1 MGFWDRLSKIAGAV
15 VDHAEAWKDLSFD
28 IVRAPFTDDEYEG
41 FGNTILGIVQDDVV
55 GGLLGTAIGPEG
67 IGGQAIGAIP
77 EEIRQPVGTFTTE
90 VLGRVDAWQDQWIER
105 PLSAGLLG
113 FNMATQ
119 GGLGGFFDVNAYQTA
134 WEIASGTSEI
144 DAELYRN
151 EEGGGR
157 GLSFGRALAL
167 ATMRVDP
174 RDPRAVDEVAQSS
187 FFNLYSGAWDFAETL
202 FLDPLLVPGKYMQLA
217 RGGRLAAT
225 MTTDIPQALRRSRR
239 GEMSPT
245 RTLYGR
251 KLGETEIQNFTSSRA
266 QEVINSKNWNNL
278 DAAIEALPIS
288 ERIREATKNTAEYE
302 DLIGQRAIEIQQMVG
317 RKRIKPEVA
326 VALSQATN
334 SEMRRNHYLYML
346 GDQNAVKAAQEA
358 ASEMAAGLR
367 GDYGIPEYEGFTP
380 LNLFDEIE
388 NVESQIVT
396 LRDTIRSGSRSV
408 IGDRRQGLVDPET
421 PLDRNDLFDEIQ
433 TWDQNKL
440 KEFFEETLGP
450 EEIERQYWEEGSEIG
465 FLLRGQQEDVWDQ
478 QLLDMAREEAYLAFP
493 TDEQVA
499 IERWFGEPI
508 QSTGDPFVDNLR
520 AAAPELEELVALRN
534 DLVNGIDSILAPE
547 GFEQWDFGFVFD
559 IKSRF
564 DANQMNNYAT
574 RISGE
579 YGNPIARFLAANDQ
593 DTLDLADAAI
603 DQYLA
608 DSLSVRRGL
617 IDEAQSRG
625 LLDDLGDEAAA
636 RRVREAMRTRQAIN
650 RQIYAPL
657 SIRAGNSLSGSATRL
672 IASPARAVKGTRLVR
687 AVDEA
692 VAQRYVNFDDLPR
705 STAQVQRMIRDYSRI
720 KINGQR
726 LLSAD
731 DAAVLE
737 GRFLRLGDAAS
748 RRQFFEFTT
757 RDFNKKLA
765 RAVFPE
771 KTKDFPEGKTLSE
784 ARTALAAA
792 LDDRIAGA
800 EKMLATGKPWGGRFG
815 ADVLGSKISY
825 IDPDTGE
832 TTRLTTPLT
841 TRQLA
846 ASKIV
851 PRYDLIYTTLQK
863 LGVEETLGTVGKTL
877 PARGIRAVR
886 NSSVVQRPARLGSD
900 VANAIMN
907 TWRPAVLLRPAWP
920 LRVVGDEVLRVAS
933 VVGALGQLKAMRH
946 GFSDYRVEL
955 LKRKG
960 IDVEELISKKMREE
974 LNIPDEPPLGLPA
987 VYRHVVDDPYHREV
1001 IPGFG
1006 ETPEESVE
1014 NFFRAM
1020 YDPNDASVRYLASA
1034 VADVI
1039 RDADSLAARRAD
1051 IEDIAA
1057 PPALN
1062 EFEEMAAR
1070 GVLRERRNYD
1080 EFEEQAAEILS
1091 GEDIPEAWEAQG
1103 LEPTPE
1109 LDSDIPIIETLR
1121 SEGVVAL
1128 TENQF
1133 LRLSERLEDVIDA
1146 RGPDTPILETIG
1158 DGVDFPEFIEELQ
1171 EARRIARLEA
1181 GITNP
1186 IQLGRINRYSED
1198 DIAQFYV
1205 ARRGGDVELGYEEY
1219 VEDLAALR
1227 STESELIVDR
1237 FFQAMRDEAEAAGFG
1252 SEEAAEIAV
1261 RNAIARELDVEPTQ
1275 ITSQDLERYNLIY
1288 DNQRARRFGRNVDD
1302 VTAERHADEIQQGI
1316 RTPAATIDDLATT
1329 DDLREFF
1336 GPSSGGGQV
1345 VPRGPML
1352 DLPVGATV
1360 NDLVNEVADAIDAN
1374 DIQSVIRLTDQ
1385 LAENFDDLAAQFFED
1400 EITQIGQHMAPEWME
1415 GVGGPFNEI
1424 LVDAIEN
1431 QFGFETFE
1439 AAIRQVD
1446 PDDFFVY
1453 NSFLQE
1459 FGDDA
1464 ATKLVG
1470 DLIYDEWGKVA
1481 RQRGLAARTLLGYG
1495 LLGPFGAVS
1504 GYALALG
1511 SQRRTVQRLAQ
1522 RTLGERFADDLVM
1535 EGRNLLEQAAYIET
1549 IQTLDAIPVED
1560 LNDFQSLAQGG
1571 AYEGVNAGI
1580 FQFSDP
1586 QEFIEHMMY
1595 RSEEFT
1601 SDVSRVYESDMSEY
1615 DITIEG
1621 GAFPDAR
1628 EIRRTESLY
1637 EILKEQ
1643 GYADED
1649 IAYFYAAREGIEFGD
1664 RDQMSDF
1671 DRRMGELDDELE
1683 ASARRIAGDDREG
1696 FEPEPNTLEYEMG
1709 GYGPYET
1716 TDLDEEIIEYL
1727 FDVDENSEL
1736 ITLISDD
1743 GVDSLDDNQFNEL
1756 VDLLRRSADVDPDE
1770 LVRTRNLEGHR
1781 PIINNYGGR
1790 IRDDDAA
1797 RFTQIIENGYANAH
1811 ARWVEDKSAYNEIAF
1826 EKMVEEMGPDL
1837 DAAKES
1843 LRQAGDLLLTQEKT
1857 LRDAIALHYKDAP
1870 VTREAEQGLEM
1881 LDRAGVMLEKAGRNP
1896 SYMGGVMVRNAF
1908 GDTKANQEIW
1918 RGRVSADRTASR
1930 FIEQG
1935 TSRVRADIDANTEWV
1950 PIVRGE
1956 VGERQFARAW
1966 ERVVNRQWRATG
1978 DADLPGNQYLQLVWA
1993 NTADPRTYKQDLLD
2007 FLGTNA
2013 GLRVLDDLDVP
2024 NIPEAVNALIDAVYD
2039 TSNQM
2044 LPRLL
2049 PTNRTDYEV
2058 VDEFVKLREKMA
2070 SGRGRDLKWE
2080 SVTEIL
2086 ESVGTERAARLIQRS
2101 GMDTTVGQTAGL
2113 SPRNM
2118 VDGRLKR
2125 YAENGF
2131 QVLATLPTDNLTRNP
2146 YFRHRYQAEVTRRLS
2161 AYWDS
2166 DEQRYLIEPKQLDRL
2181 ENEARNQALEDVRYL
2196 LYDLTESNRM
2206 QEVMSTLMP
2215 FLGAWQEVISR
2226 WTNIAAENP
2235 MYVARVLDNFNS
2247 IPVTEDENGNRWMV
2261 FRLPQTIG
2269 ALSEIGPNWPG
2280 AGALTKPFVGNKLRF
2295 SKDGLSM
2302 LAAGGP
2308 SFGPMALIPMSE
2320 MAIAEPKLYDA
2331 VSWAFPYGLPQGVS
2345 TSNRAL
2351 GQLFPAWTKR
2361 LIGTFAG
2368 NNERE
2373 RMMLQVAQSKEVRL
2387 RQQPSLSGEY
2397 PDRFSEIL
2405 ATDKAVFQQ
2414 EVLEET
2420 KALMFARAFASFTMP
2435 TSLQVSSPY
2444 QMYIENL
2451 RTLREQD
2458 PANATELFIQ
2468 QHGDEFWALTSRM
2481 TRTRNGV
2488 APTLESMAEFEKA
2501 GFAGLVADHPELGGL
2516 ITGSYGSQTTGA
2528 FHEAVYRRQQSESL
2542 TPGSQT
2548 KMRERVPL
2556 EDYMESADVS
2566 QGWAKLSDLYDIRD
2580 AELDAIGQAGGNSS
2594 IRANPQVQQWMQ
2606 WEISQLA
2613 AAHPAWWDAFNLRDK
2628 AKDQKLFKGL
2638 YAIVENETLRL
2649 RPEIDVLVD
2658 YLADRK
2664 VAVAELMERKNAGRS
2679 GSLDARSNND
2689 VAEWWEFTKRQYRDI
2704 PEFSAVFT
2712 RFLEFDDLDPLTWDL
2727 TLKAQI

>member
-15 VDHAEAWKDLSFD
+15 VDHGEAWKDLSFD

-67 IGGQAIGAIP
+67 IGGQVIGAIP

-288 ERIREATKNTAEYE
+288 ERIRKATKNTAEYE

-987 VYRHVVDDPYHREV
+987 VYRHVVNDPYHREV

-1070 GVLRERRNYD
+1070 GVVQQARFAGTNFSTFERELAEYFYD
-1080 EFEEQAAEILS
+1080 PNPEIYEDLMVNGLLGVSDDVFEQAMEMAE
-1091 GEDIPEAWEAQG
+1091 DAVG
-1103 LEPTPE
+1103 LDT
-1109 LDSDIPIIETLR
+1109 
-1121 SEGVVAL
+1121 
-1128 TENQF
+1128 
-1133 LRLSERLEDVIDA
+1133 
-1146 RGPDTPILETIG
+1146 RGFQLG
-1158 DGVDFPEFIEELQ
+1158 PEFVEELQ

-1219 VEDLAALR
+1219 LEDLAALR

-1237 FFQAMRDEAEAAGFG
+1237 FFQAMRDEAEATGFE
-1252 SEEAAEIAV
+1252 SEAAAEIAV
-1261 RNAIARELDVEPTQ
+1261 RNAIARELDVEPTR

-1336 GPSSGGGQV
+1336 GPGSGGGQV

-1683 ASARRIAGDDREG
+1683 ASARRIAGDDREDFG
-1696 FEPEPNTLEYEMG
+1696 PEPNTLE
-1709 GYGPYET
+1709 
-1716 TDLDEEIIEYL
+1716 
-1727 FDVDENSEL
+1727 
-1736 ITLISDD
+1736 
-1743 GVDSLDDNQFNEL
+1743 
-1756 VDLLRRSADVDPDE
+1756 
-1770 LVRTRNLEGHR
+1770 
-1781 PIINNYGGR
+1781 
-1790 IRDDDAA
+1790 
-1797 RFTQIIENGYANAH
+1797 IENEYANAH
-1811 ARWVEDKSAYNEIAF
+1811 AKWVKDKSAYNEIAF

-2086 ESVGTERAARLIQRS
+2086 ESAGTERAARLIQRS